1 MAEET
6 PKETTPTEPVVDE
19 PEEAPST
26 TEAAAEDAADDAA
39 ADAGEDA
46 AADNEGED
54 APADNSRGNKSGKPF
69 RSYRNNRAVYHQA
82 DNSDPS
88 CRVYVGNLA
97 WEVSWMDLKDHMT
110 AGGCEVARA
119 DILASP
125 DGRSKGCGIVELTS
139 AEEAQKALLLNDT
152 DLMGRQIFVREDRE
166 NGSGGGY
173 YTQKSG
179 GGAPAGG
186 RRAGGAAPARPASG
200 GEKQN
205 CRVYV
210 GNLSW
215 EVAWQDLKDHMRDAG
230 EVVFAEVM
238 TEGDGRSKGCGIVEY
253 STPEEAKEACTTLSD
268 TELKGRMIFVRED
281 RETSSGGGGG
291 GAGQQSGFRG
301 TGTSV
306 YVGNLDYDISWQD
319 LKDHMRGAGNVD
331 QANVLTNED
340 GSSKG
345 CGIVVYQNAR
355 DAQRAVRELQNT
367 ELKGRPI
374 FVREDREAGGKR
386 GGGFRPRNKG
396 RRGEPPASS
405 GDVAGR
411 QLFVGNLSYDTTW
424 RELKDH
430 FRQCGDVERVE
441 VIEGPGG
448 RKKGFGTVRFKKEED
463 ATNAITRLD
472 GSELQGREIKV
483 RLDGKAR

>member
-1 MAEET
+1 
-6 PKETTPTEPVVDE
+6 VVDE

-331 QANVLTNED
+331 Q
-340 GSSKG
+340 
-345 CGIVVYQNAR
+345 
-355 DAQRAVRELQNT
+355 VRTSCTQYMY
-367 ELKGRPI
+367 PH
-374 FVREDREAGGKR
+374 
-386 GGGFRPRNKG
+386 P
-396 RRGEPPASS
+396 
-405 GDVAGR
+405 
-411 QLFVGNLSYDTTW
+411 
-424 RELKDH
+424 
-430 FRQCGDVERVE
+430 
-441 VIEGPGG
+441 EGTFIIYYH
-448 RKKGFGTVRFKKEED
+448 KF
-463 ATNAITRLD
+463 
-472 GSELQGREIKV
+472 S
-483 RLDGKAR
+483 